1 MTAIRLVVDLTE
13 ELLVICNLAR
23 LIILDTTVVFVV
35 AEYPA
40 IPAIN
45 NGVSV
50 CFLSYRLS
58 SEVNCWE
65 FCFKDG
71 GP

>member
-1 MTAIRLVVDLTE
+1 VTAIRLVVDLTE

-40 IPAIN
+40 TIN

-50 CFLSYRLS
+50 CFSSYRLS
-58 SEVNCWE
+58 SEVNCW
-65 FCFKDG
+65 
-71 GP
+71 